1 MINLRRYVWLI
12 LEDKVQDI
20 LCTIR
25 RTVTYRNLI
34 AFLLKLNDDE
44 LTDALETF
52 VAKEKD
58 PAGFLLLLEEEV
70 KAGIDTNRATDLFV
84 SLILIHQYSID
95 TIKQFLSIVSPDRRG
110 IVSRK
115 ILKKLVESK
124 QERFLVDFIKHFPEY
139 RSLLPIL

>member
-1 MINLRRYVWLI
+1 MISLRRLVWSVI
-12 LEDKVQDI
+12 EDKVQDI
-20 LCTIR
+20 FLAVR
-25 RTVTYRNLI
+25 RAVTYRNLI
-34 AFLLKLNDDE
+34 AILLKLNDDE

-52 VAKEKD
+52 VAKERD
-58 PAGFLLLLEEEV
+58 PSSFLLLLEEEV

-84 SLILIHQYSID
+84 HLILIHQYSIEN
-95 TIKQFLSIVSPDRRG
+95 IKQLLSIVSPERRAA
-110 IVSRK
+110 VSRK